1 MDHDKILILDF
12 GSQYNQLIARRVREN
27 NVYCELKPYY
37 TSMEEIKKFN
47 PKGIIFS
54 GGPNSVYA
62 LNSPDVPDEIF
73 ELGVPILGICYGMQ
87 LITKK
92 LGGNVERSDEQE
104 FGFAEVNIDIDDSIF
119 KNVVT
124 DLKDPWKVWMSHG
137 DKVVS
142 LAEGFEV
149 LAHSDNTPF
158 AVIKNQ
164 IRNIYGVQFHPEVEH
179 TENGSI
185 FLDDFVKNICKC
197 KGDWTA
203 LSFIEESIAKIKA
216 EVGDEK
222 VVLGYSGGV
231 DSSVL
236 SLLLSKAIGNN
247 LINIFVD
254 NGLLRLDER
263 KKVIEK
269 FKENI
274 DSNLIVVD
282 AVDKH
287 LVALSGVTEP
297 EKKRK
302 IIGNAFIEVF
312 SDEIDKIFKNDGH
325 AVEFLAQGTIY
336 PDVIESV
343 SAKGGPSD
351 TIKSHHNVGGLPED
365 MKLKLI
371 EPFRDLFKDEV
382 RRVGKEL
389 GLHDDM
395 IQRHPFPGPGLAVRI
410 LGDITEE
417 RCDVLRKADDIFINE
432 IEKAGI
438 YNEIGQAFAVFLP
451 VKTVGV
457 MGDVRTYDNVIALR
471 AVSTI
476 DFMTADWYPFEH
488 SFLAKVSTRIIN
500 EVRGVNRVVYDI
512 SSKPPGTIEWE

>member
-1 MDHDKILILDF
+1 MEHDKILILDF

-27 NVYCELKPYY
+27 NVYCELRPYY
-37 TSMEEIKKFN
+37 TTIEEIKDFD

-73 ELGVPILGICYGMQ
+73 ELGIPILGICYGMQ

-92 LGGNVERSDEQE
+92 LGGKVERSDEQE
-104 FGFAEVNIDIDDSIF
+104 FGFAEVNIDIDDNIF
-119 KNVVT
+119 NNVVD
-124 DLKDPWKVWMSHG
+124 DLRDPWKVWMSHG
-137 DKVVS
+137 DKVVD

-158 AVIKNQ
+158 AVIKNPE
-164 IRNIYGVQFHPEVEH
+164 RNIYGVQFHPEVEH

-197 KGDWTA
+197 SGDWTA
-203 LSFIEESIAKIKA
+203 SSFIEESIAKIKA
-216 EVGDEK
+216 EVGDNK

-236 SLLLSKAIGNN
+236 SLLLSKAIGDN

-263 KKVIEK
+263 KKVVEK

-274 DSNLIVVD
+274 GQNLIVVD

-287 LVALSGVTEP
+287 LDALIDVTEP

-302 IIGNAFIEVF
+302 IIGHAFIEVF
-312 SDEIDKIFKNDGH
+312 QTEIDKAGGGI
-325 AVEFLAQGTIY
+325 EYLAQGTIY

-351 TIKSHHNVGGLPED
+351 TIKSHHNVGGLPKE

-410 LGDITEE
+410 LGEITQEKCDI
-417 RCDVLRKADDIFINE
+417 LRKADDIFINE

-488 SFLAKVSTRIIN
+488 NFLAKVSTRIIN